1 MAIEQHSPTTTAS
14 AGAERA
20 ADFRAPTPGRR
31 APRAVADA
39 GGGTILAVADVAG
52 APADVFRALTTAEV
66 EHWWRYPGRYHQKD
80 WAAEVRVGG
89 PWRVTV
95 VLDGGGEVH
104 AWGEFCA
111 LRVPE
116 LIVMTRRF
124 DAHPFL
130 GERETTITYRLEPHD
145 EGGAGGAGTS
155 LETTRVTV
163 RDEGF
168 VGRAEAAYGNAE
180 IWEQVL
186 GWLDG
191 YLGRAR
197 SQEDR

>member
-1 MAIEQHSPTTTAS
+1 MAAEQDAPTTTS
-14 AGAERA
+14 AGDETAP
-20 ADFRAPTPGRR
+20 DFRAPTPGKR

-39 GGGTILAVADVAG
+39 GGGTIIAVADVAG
-52 APADVFRALTTAEV
+52 SPADVYRALTTAEV
-66 EHWWRYPGRYHQKD
+66 ERWWRYPGRYHQKD
-80 WAAEVRVGG
+80 WTADVRVGG

-111 LRVPE
+111 LRAPE

-130 GERETTITYRLEPHD
+130 GERETTITYRLEPRGERD
-145 EGGAGGAGTS
+145 EG
-155 LETTRVTV
+155 TRVTV
-163 RDEGF
+163 RDDGF
-168 VGRAEAAYGNAE
+168 VGRAAAAYGNAE

-186 GWLDG
+186 GWLDA
-191 YLGRAR
+191 YLGGERRRAAR
-197 SQEDR
+197 PQEPG